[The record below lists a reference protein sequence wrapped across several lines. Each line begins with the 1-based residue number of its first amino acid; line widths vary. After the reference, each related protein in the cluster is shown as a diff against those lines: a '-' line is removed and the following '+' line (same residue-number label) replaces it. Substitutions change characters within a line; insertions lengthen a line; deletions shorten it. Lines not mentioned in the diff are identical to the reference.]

1 MIWHSDG
8 NKWDLIEDLLELGV
22 DSINPCEPL
31 ATMEVGKFRELYP
44 DTVIGSMIDCQD
56 LLAFGSP
63 DEIKKSTEKA
73 IEDSGGARTLI
84 GSTSE
89 IHPGIK
95 VENALA
101 MYETGHNYS
110 L

>member
-1 MIWHSDG
+1 
-8 NKWDLIEDLLELGV
+8 
-22 DSINPCEPL
+22 
-31 ATMEVGKFRELYP
+31 
-44 DTVIGSMIDCQD
+44 MIDCQD
-56 LLAFGSP
+56 LLAFGTP
-63 DEIKKSTEKA
+63 EEVAAATKKA

-89 IHPGIK
+89 IHPEIT

-101 MYETGHNYS
+101 MYDTARNYT